1 MHSYKNPKI
10 KFLDIFGT
18 DRAVATQRTTKTKKS
33 PKNTKIG
40 AFFFRH
46 ETDKIKDSGS
56 IIIVMRTCRT
66 VGTGTLNVNYFSI
79 ARFWQNYIMILA
91 QILRNLLPISQKYMI

>member
-1 MHSYKNPKI
+1 MVI
-10 KFLDIFGT
+10 C
-18 DRAVATQRTTKTKKS
+18 TQRTTKTKKS

-66 VGTGTLNVNYFSI
+66 VGTGTLNVNY
-79 ARFWQNYIMILA
+79 LT